1 MNFLLDLAIVTVSC
15 LALGLASKYLKQASI
30 PAYIIAGIILGKSG
44 LDLISSE
51 ASYEFISWL
60 GKIGV
65 ILLMFYI
72 GLEFNYKG
80 IKEPRRLFAGCTD
93 FAVNFSVGFLLGLVI
108 GLSLIEA
115 FILASA
121 VYISSSAIV
130 ISSLIE
136 NKRLIYPEAE
146 TVVWLMVFEDI
157 ILAILLVVL
166 TSVMAGSPA
175 MIPVSLAATL
185 LLIVF
190 LLALIRRLSNF
201 ISPLFERD
209 DEIPILLIFA
219 LIFGFSALAY
229 LLGISLQAL
238 GHLLSISLHCHISE
252 IIVAFFLGSALSG
265 VKSFKKL
272 IGATISFK
280 NLFLTIFFF
289 SFGMMFRFQ
298 FATLNSADFV
308 FALLALITLSILGKF
323 VGGAIIGKRLH
334 GSLETG
340 LRVGAYTTP
349 RGEFSVVLL
358 AVVIGMETGI
368 SELLLSLVV
377 AYVIIISIIGSSF
390 AKHGDMI
397 AKRMMVGFNK
407 LMKRNNNVN

>member
-15 LALGLASKYLKQASI
+15 LALGLASKYLRQASI

-108 GLSLIEA
+108 GLSLLEA

-190 LLALIRRLSNF
+190 ILALIRRLSNF
-201 ISPLFERD
+201 IAPLFERD

-229 LLGISLQAL
+229 LMGIL
-238 GHLLSISLHCHISE
+238 LHCHISE
-252 IIVAFFLGSALSG
+252 VIVAFFLGSALAG
-265 VKSFKKL
+265 VKSFRKL
-272 IGATISFK
+272 LGTIISFK

-289 SFGMMFRFQ
+289 SFGMMLQLQ
-298 FATLNSADFV
+298 FAGLNSADFV
-308 FALLALITLSILGKF
+308 LALLALIFLSIAGKF
-323 VGGAIIGKRLH
+323 ISGAIIGKRLH

-349 RGEFSVVLL
+349 RGEFSVVLIMI
-358 AVVIGMETGI
+358 VMEIGVLGLLPSI
-368 SELLLSLVV
+368 ELLLSLVV
-377 AYVIIISIIGSSF
+377 AYVIILSITGSFF
-390 AKHGDMI
+390 AKHGDKIGKAMI
-397 AKRMMVGFNK
+397 SVVNK
-407 LMKRNNNVN
+407 LMPHAHR

>member
-15 LALGLASKYLKQASI
+15 LALGLASKYLRQASI
-30 PAYIIAGIILGKSG
+30 PAYIIAGIILGRSG
-44 LDLISSE
+44 LDLISSD
-51 ASYEFISWL
+51 ASYDFISWL

-93 FAVNFSVGFLLGLVI
+93 FAVNFSVGFLLGIVI

-166 TSVMAGSPA
+166 TSVMVGSLA

-190 LLALIRRLSNF
+190 ILMLIRRLSNF
-201 ISPLFERD
+201 IAPLFERD

-229 LLGISLQAL
+229 LMGIL
-238 GHLLSISLHCHISE
+238 LHCHISE
-252 IIVAFFLGSALSG
+252 VIVAFFLGSALAG
-265 VKSFKKL
+265 VKSFRKL
-272 IGATISFK
+272 FGTIISFK

-289 SFGMMFRFQ
+289 SFGMMFQFQ
-298 FATLNSADFV
+298 FAALNSADFV
-308 FALLALITLSILGKF
+308 LALLALIILSIVGKF
-323 VGGAIIGKRLH
+323 ISGAIIGKRLH

-349 RGEFSVVLL
+349 RGEFSVVLIM
-358 AVVIGMETGI
+358 VVMEIGILELLPSI
-368 SELLLSLVV
+368 ELLLSLVV
-377 AYVIIISIIGSSF
+377 AYVIILSIMGSFF
-390 AKHGDMI
+390 AKQGDKI
-397 AKRMMVGFNK
+397 GKAMMSVVNK
-407 LMKRNNNVN
+407 LLPQAHR

>member
-1 MNFLLDLAIVTVSC
+1 MDFLSDLAIVMVSC

-51 ASYEFISWL
+51 ASYDFISWL

-72 GLEFNYKG
+72 GLEFNFKG
-80 IKEPRRLFAGCTD
+80 IRESGRLFAGCTD
-93 FAVNFSVGFLLGLVI
+93 FAVNFIIGFLLGLVI
-108 GLSLIEA
+108 GLSLVEA

-166 TSVMAGSPA
+166 TSIMSDSFA

-190 LLALIRRLSNF
+190 ILTLIRKLSNF

-209 DEIPILLIFA
+209 DEIPILLIFT
-219 LIFGFSALAY
+219 LLFGFSAIAY
-229 LLGISLQAL
+229 LL
-238 GHLLSISLHCHISE
+238 SILLHCHISE
-252 IIVAFFLGSALSG
+252 VIVAFFLGSALSG
-265 VKSFKKL
+265 VKSLKWL
-272 IGATISFK
+272 LGDTIAFK

-289 SFGMMFRFQ
+289 SFGMMFPFK
-298 FATLNSADFV
+298 FAGLPSIDFV
-308 FALLALITLSILGKF
+308 LALLALITLSIIGKF
-323 VGGAIIGKRLH
+323 ASGALIGKRLH

-349 RGEFSVVLL
+349 RGEFSIVLL
-358 AVVIGMETGI
+358 AVVIGMGMGI
-368 SELLLSLVV
+368 SELLFSLVV
-377 AYVIIISIIGSSF
+377 AYVIILSITGSSF
-390 AKHGDMI
+390 AKHGDI
-397 AKRMMVGFNK
+397 IGKLITGRFNK
-407 LMKRNNNVN
+407 LTM

>member
-1 MNFLLDLAIVTVSC
+1 MNFLLDLAIVMVSC

-51 ASYEFISWL
+51 ASYDFISWL

-80 IKEPRRLFAGCTD
+80 VKEPRRLFAGFTD

-108 GLSLIEA
+108 GLSLVEA

-166 TSVMAGSPA
+166 TSIMAGSFA

-190 LLALIRRLSNF
+190 ILALIRRLSNF
-201 ISPLFERD
+201 IAPLFERD

-229 LLGISLQAL
+229 LMGIL
-238 GHLLSISLHCHISE
+238 LHCHISE
-252 IIVAFFLGSALSG
+252 VIVAFFLGSALSG
-265 VKSFKKL
+265 VKSLKWL
-272 IGATISFK
+272 LGDTIAFK

-289 SFGMMFRFQ
+289 SFGMMFPFK
-298 FATLNSADFV
+298 FAGLPSIDFV
-308 FALLALITLSILGKF
+308 LALLALITLSIVGKF
-323 VGGAIIGKRLH
+323 VSGALIGKRQH

-349 RGEFSVVLL
+349 RGEFSVVLIM
-358 AVVIGMETGI
+358 VIMEIGI
-368 SELLLSLVV
+368 PELLPSIELLFSLVV
-377 AYVIIISIIGSSF
+377 AYVIILSILGSFF
-390 AKHGDMI
+390 AKHGDKI
-397 AKRMMVGFNK
+397 GKAMMSVVNK
-407 LMKRNNNVN
+407 LMPQAHR

>member
-1 MNFLLDLAIVTVSC
+1 MVDLAIVTVSC
-15 LALGLASKYLKQASI
+15 LALGLASKYLRQASI

-44 LDLISSE
+44 FDLISS
-51 ASYEFISWL
+51 YEFVEWL

-72 GLEFNYKG
+72 GHEFNFKG
-80 IKEPRRLFAGCTD
+80 IKEPGRVFAGCTD
-93 FAVNFSVGFLLGLVI
+93 FFVNFIAGFSLGILI
-108 GLSLIEA
+108 GLSMLEA

-166 TSVMAGSPA
+166 TSTMAGSLA

-190 LLALIRRLSNF
+190 ILALVRRLSNF

-219 LIFGFSALAY
+219 LIAY
-229 LLGISLQAL
+229 LGFLM
-238 GHLLSISLHCHISE
+238 LLR
-252 IIVAFFLGSALSG
+252 AP
-265 VKSFKKL
+265 
-272 IGATISFK
+272 
-280 NLFLTIFFF
+280 N
-289 SFGMMFRFQ
+289 
-298 FATLNSADFV
+298 TL
-308 FALLALITLSILGKF
+308 
-323 VGGAIIGKRLH
+323 R
-334 GSLETG
+334 
-340 LRVGAYTTP
+340 
-349 RGEFSVVLL
+349 
-358 AVVIGMETGI
+358 
-368 SELLLSLVV
+368 
-377 AYVIIISIIGSSF
+377 
-390 AKHGDMI
+390 
-397 AKRMMVGFNK
+397 
-407 LMKRNNNVN
+407 

>member
-15 LALGLASKYLKQASI
+15 LALGLASKYLRQASI

-44 LDLISSE
+44 LDLISSD

-108 GLSLIEA
+108 GLSLVEA

-166 TSVMAGSPA
+166 TSVMVGSLA
-175 MIPVSLAATL
+175 MIPVSLVATL

-190 LLALIRRLSNF
+190 ILALIRRLSNF
-201 ISPLFERD
+201 IAPLFERD

-219 LIFGFSALAY
+219 LIFGFSAVAY
-229 LLGISLQAL
+229 LMGIL
-238 GHLLSISLHCHISE
+238 LHCHISE
-252 IIVAFFLGSALSG
+252 VIVAFFLGSALSG
-265 VKSFKKL
+265 VKSFRKL
-272 IGATISFK
+272 FGTIISFK

-289 SFGMMFRFQ
+289 SFGMMFQLQ
-298 FATLNSADFV
+298 FATLNSADFII
-308 FALLALITLSILGKF
+308 ALLALIILSILGKF
-323 VGGAIIGKRLH
+323 VSGAIIGKRLH

-349 RGEFSVVLL
+349 RGEFSVVLIMI
-358 AVVIGMETGI
+358 VMEIGVLELLPSI
-368 SELLLSLVV
+368 ELLLSLVV
-377 AYVIIISIIGSSF
+377 AYVIILSITGSFF
-390 AKHGDMI
+390 AKHGDKI
-397 AKRMMVGFNK
+397 GKAMMSVVNK
-407 LMKRNNNVN
+407 LMPQAHR

>member
-1 MNFLLDLAIVTVSC
+1 MNFLLDLAIVMVSC
-15 LALGLASKYLKQASI
+15 LALGLASKYLRQASI
-30 PAYIIAGIILGKSG
+30 PAYIIAGIILGRSG
-44 LDLISSE
+44 LNLISSD
-51 ASYEFISWL
+51 ASYDFISWL

-93 FAVNFSVGFLLGLVI
+93 FAVNFSVGFLLGIVI

-166 TSVMAGSPA
+166 TSVMVGSLA

-190 LLALIRRLSNF
+190 ILALIRRLSNF
-201 ISPLFERD
+201 IAPLFERD

-229 LLGISLQAL
+229 LMGIL
-238 GHLLSISLHCHISE
+238 LHCHISE
-252 IIVAFFLGSALSG
+252 VIVAFFLGSALAG
-265 VKSFKKL
+265 VKSFRKL
-272 IGATISFK
+272 FGTIISFK

-289 SFGMMFRFQ
+289 SFGMMFQFQ
-298 FATLNSADFV
+298 VAALNSADFV
-308 FALLALITLSILGKF
+308 LALLALIFLSIVGKF
-323 VGGAIIGKRLH
+323 ISGAIIGKRLH

-349 RGEFSVVLL
+349 RGEFSVVLIM
-358 AVVIGMETGI
+358 VVMEIGILELLPSI
-368 SELLLSLVV
+368 ELLLSLVV
-377 AYVIIISIIGSSF
+377 AYVIILSIMGSFF
-390 AKHGDMI
+390 AKQGDKI
-397 AKRMMVGFNK
+397 GKAMMSVVNK
-407 LMKRNNNVN
+407 LLPQAHR

>member
-15 LALGLASKYLKQASI
+15 LALGLTSKYLKQASI
-30 PAYIIAGIILGKSG
+30 PAYIIAGLLLGKSG
-44 LDLISSE
+44 LDLISSD
-51 ASYEFISWL
+51 ASYDFISWL

-190 LLALIRRLSNF
+190 ILALIRRLSNF
-201 ISPLFERD
+201 IAPLFERD

-229 LLGISLQAL
+229 LMGIL
-238 GHLLSISLHCHISE
+238 LHCHISE
-252 IIVAFFLGSALSG
+252 VIVAFFLGSALSG
-265 VKSFKKL
+265 VKSFRKL
-272 IGATISFK
+272 FGTIISFK

-289 SFGMMFRFQ
+289 SFGMMFQFQ
-298 FATLNSADFV
+298 FAALNSADFV
-308 FALLALITLSILGKF
+308 LALLALIFLSIVGKF
-323 VGGAIIGKRLH
+323 VSGAIIGKRLH

-349 RGEFSVVLL
+349 RGEFSVVLIM
-358 AVVIGMETGI
+358 VVMEIGILELLPSI
-368 SELLLSLVV
+368 ELLLSLVV
-377 AYVIIISIIGSSF
+377 AYVIILSIVGSFF
-390 AKHGDMI
+390 AKHGDKIGKAMI
-397 AKRMMVGFNK
+397 SLVNK
-407 LMKRNNNVN
+407 VIPQAHR

>member
-1 MNFLLDLAIVTVSC
+1 MNFILDLAIVTVSC
-15 LALGLASKYLKQASI
+15 LALGLASKYLRQASI
-30 PAYIIAGIILGKSG
+30 PAYIIAGILLGKSG
-44 LDLISSE
+44 FDLISSD

-93 FAVNFSVGFLLGLVI
+93 FAVNFSVGFLLGIVI

-115 FILASA
+115 IILASV

-166 TSVMAGSPA
+166 TSVMADRLA

-190 LLALIRRLSNF
+190 ILALIRRLSDF
-201 ISPLFERD
+201 IAPLFERD

-229 LLGISLQAL
+229 LMGVL
-238 GHLLSISLHCHISE
+238 LHCHISE
-252 IIVAFFLGSALSG
+252 VIVAFFLGSALAG
-265 VKSFKKL
+265 VKSFRKL
-272 IGATISFK
+272 FGTIISFK
-280 NLFLTIFFF
+280 NLFLTFFFF
-289 SFGMMFRFQ
+289 SFGMMFQLQ

-308 FALLALITLSILGKF
+308 LALLALIFLSIVGKF
-323 VGGAIIGKRLH
+323 ISGAIIGKRLH

-349 RGEFSVVLL
+349 RGEFSVVLIMI
-358 AVVIGMETGI
+358 VMEIGVLELLPSI
-368 SELLLSLVV
+368 ELLLPLVV
-377 AYVIIISIIGSSF
+377 AYVIILSITGSFF
-390 AKHGDMI
+390 AKHGDKI
-397 AKRMMVGFNK
+397 GKAMMKVVNK
-407 LMKRNNNVN
+407 VMPQAHR

>member
-15 LALGLASKYLKQASI
+15 LALGLASKYLRQASI

-44 LDLISSE
+44 FDLISSD

-166 TSVMAGSPA
+166 TSVIVGSPA

-190 LLALIRRLSNF
+190 ILALIRRLSNF

-229 LLGISLQAL
+229 LMGIL
-238 GHLLSISLHCHISE
+238 LHCHISE
-252 IIVAFFLGSALSG
+252 VIVAFFLGSALAG
-265 VKSFKKL
+265 VKSFRKL
-272 IGATISFK
+272 LGTIISFK

-289 SFGMMFRFQ
+289 SFGMMFQLQ
-298 FATLNSADFV
+298 FATLNSADFII
-308 FALLALITLSILGKF
+308 ALLALIFLSIVGKF
-323 VGGAIIGKRLH
+323 VSGAIIGKRLH

-349 RGEFSVVLL
+349 RGEFSVVLIM
-358 AVVIGMETGI
+358 VVMEIGILELLPSI
-368 SELLLSLVV
+368 ELLLSLVV
-377 AYVIIISIIGSSF
+377 AYVIILSIMGSFF
-390 AKHGDMI
+390 AKHGDKI
-397 AKRMMVGFNK
+397 GKAMMSVVNK
-407 LMKRNNNVN
+407 LMPQAHR

>member
-1 MNFLLDLAIVTVSC
+1 MNFLLDLAIVMVSC

-30 PAYIIAGIILGKSG
+30 PAYIIAGLLLGKSG
-44 LDLISSE
+44 FDLISSE
-51 ASYEFISWL
+51 ASYDFISWL

-80 IKEPRRLFAGCTD
+80 IKEPRRLFAGFTD
-93 FAVNFSVGFLLGLVI
+93 FVVNFSAGFLLGHVI
-108 GLSLIEA
+108 GLNLLEA

-157 ILAILLVVL
+157 ILAILLVLL
-166 TSVMAGSPA
+166 TSIMAGSFA
-175 MIPVSLAATL
+175 MIPVSLVATL

-190 LLALIRRLSNF
+190 ILAFIRRLSNF
-201 ISPLFERD
+201 IAPLFERD
-209 DEIPILLIFA
+209 DEIPVLLIFA

-229 LLGISLQAL
+229 LMGIL
-238 GHLLSISLHCHISE
+238 LHCHISE
-252 IIVAFFLGSALSG
+252 VIVAFFLGSALAG
-265 VKSFKKL
+265 VKSFRKL
-272 IGATISFK
+272 FGTIISFK

-289 SFGMMFRFQ
+289 SFGMMFKFQ
-298 FATLNSADFV
+298 LAALNSADFV
-308 FALLALITLSILGKF
+308 FALLALIFLSILGKF
-323 VGGAIIGKRLH
+323 VSGVIIGKRLH
-334 GSLETG
+334 GSCETG

-349 RGEFSVVLL
+349 RGEFSVVVIMVVMEIGVLELL
-358 AVVIGMETGI
+358 PSI
-368 SELLLSLVV
+368 ELLLSLVV
-377 AYVIIISIIGSSF
+377 TYVLILSIVGSFF
-390 AKHGDMI
+390 AKHGNRI
-397 AKRMMVGFNK
+397 SKRVFMSFNK
-407 LMKRNNNVN
+407 LMPRAHR

>member
-1 MNFLLDLAIVTVSC
+1 MNFILDLAIITVSC
-15 LALGLASKYLKQASI
+15 LALGLASKYLRQAAI

-44 LDLISSE
+44 FDLISS
-51 ASYEFISWL
+51 YEFVEWL

-72 GLEFNYKG
+72 GHEFNFKG
-80 IKEPRRLFAGCTD
+80 IKEPGRFFAGYTD
-93 FAVNFSVGFLLGLVI
+93 FFVNFIAGFLLGLLI
-108 GLSLIEA
+108 GLSMLEA

-166 TSVMAGSPA
+166 TSIMAGSLA
-175 MIPVSLAATL
+175 MIPVCLAATL

-190 LLALIRRLSNF
+190 ILALIRRLSSF

-219 LIFGFSALAY
+219 LIFGFSSLAY

-238 GHLLSISLHCHISE
+238 GHLLGISLQCHISE
-252 IIVAFFLGSALSG
+252 VIVAFFLGSALSG
-265 VKSFKKL
+265 VKSFRKL
-272 IGATISFK
+272 FGATISFK

-289 SFGMMFRFQ
+289 SFGMMFQFQ
-298 FATLNSADFV
+298 FATLSSADFV
-308 FALLALITLSILGKF
+308 LALLALITLSILGKF
-323 VGGAIIGKRLH
+323 ASGALIGKRLYD
-334 GSLETG
+334 SLETG
-340 LRVGAYTTP
+340 LRIGAYTTP
-349 RGEFSVVLL
+349 RGEFSIVLL
-358 AVVIGMETGI
+358 AVALGMGTGV
-368 SELLLSLVV
+368 SELLVSLVV
-377 AYVIIISIIGSSF
+377 AYVIILSVIGSFF
-390 AKHGDMI
+390 ARHGDRI
-397 AKRMMVGFNK
+397 SKAMVGSIKHF
-407 LMKRNNNVN
+407 MCVFS

>member
-1 MNFLLDLAIVTVSC
+1 MDFLLDLAIVMVSC
-15 LALGLASKYLKQASI
+15 LALGLASKYLRQASI
-30 PAYIIAGIILGKSG
+30 PAYIIAGILLGKSG
-44 LDLISSE
+44 LDLISSD

-93 FAVNFSVGFLLGLVI
+93 FAVNFSVGLLLGLVI
-108 GLSLIEA
+108 GLSLLEA

-166 TSVMAGSPA
+166 TSVMAGSLA
-175 MIPVSLAATL
+175 MIPVSLVATL

-190 LLALIRRLSNF
+190 ILALIRRLSNF

-229 LLGISLQAL
+229 LMGIL
-238 GHLLSISLHCHISE
+238 LHCHISE
-252 IIVAFFLGSALSG
+252 VIVAFFLGSALSG
-265 VKSFKKL
+265 VKSFRKL
-272 IGATISFK
+272 FGTIISFK

-289 SFGMMFRFQ
+289 SFGMMFQLQ
-298 FATLNSADFV
+298 FATLNSVDFV
-308 FALLALITLSILGKF
+308 LALLALIFLSIVGKF
-323 VGGAIIGKRLH
+323 ISGAIIGKRLH

-349 RGEFSVVLL
+349 RGEFSVVLIMI
-358 AVVIGMETGI
+358 VMEIGVLELLPSI
-368 SELLLSLVV
+368 ELLLSLVV
-377 AYVIIISIIGSSF
+377 AYVIILSITGSFF
-390 AKHGDMI
+390 AKHGDKI
-397 AKRMMVGFNK
+397 GKAMMNVVNK
-407 LMKRNNNVN
+407 LMPQAHR

>member
-1 MNFLLDLAIVTVSC
+1 MNFLLDLAIVLVSC

-44 LDLISSE
+44 FDLISSD

-166 TSVMAGSPA
+166 TSVIVGSPA

-190 LLALIRRLSNF
+190 ILALIRRLSNF
-201 ISPLFERD
+201 IAPLFERD

-229 LLGISLQAL
+229 LMGIL
-238 GHLLSISLHCHISE
+238 LHCHISE
-252 IIVAFFLGSALSG
+252 VIVAFFLGSALAG
-265 VKSFKKL
+265 VKSFRKL
-272 IGATISFK
+272 LGTIISFK

-289 SFGMMFRFQ
+289 SFGMMFQLQ
-298 FATLNSADFV
+298 FATLNSADFII
-308 FALLALITLSILGKF
+308 ALLALIFLSIVGKF
-323 VGGAIIGKRLH
+323 VSGAIIGKRLH

-349 RGEFSVVLL
+349 RGEFSVVLIM
-358 AVVIGMETGI
+358 VVMEIGILELLPSI
-368 SELLLSLVV
+368 ELLLSLVV
-377 AYVIIISIIGSSF
+377 AYVIILSIMGSFF
-390 AKHGDMI
+390 AKHGDKI
-397 AKRMMVGFNK
+397 GKAMMSVVNK
-407 LMKRNNNVN
+407 LMPQAHR

>member
-1 MNFLLDLAIVTVSC
+1 MNFLSDLAIVMVSC
-15 LALGLASKYLKQASI
+15 LALGLASNYLRQASI

-44 LDLISSE
+44 FDFI
-51 ASYEFISWL
+51 ASYDFIQWL

-72 GLEFNYKG
+72 GLEFNFKG
-80 IKEPRRLFAGCTD
+80 IKEPGRLFAGCTD
-93 FAVNFSVGFLLGLVI
+93 FAVNFTAGFLLGLVI
-108 GLSLIEA
+108 GLSLVEA

-157 ILAILLVVL
+157 ILAILLVTL
-166 TSVMAGSPA
+166 TALMAGSLA

-190 LLALIRRLSNF
+190 ILALIRRLSTF

-209 DEIPILLIFA
+209 DEIPLLLIFA
-219 LIFGFSALAY
+219 LLFGFSALAH
-229 LLGISLQAL
+229 LMGIL
-238 GHLLSISLHCHISE
+238 LHCHISE
-252 IIVAFFLGSALSG
+252 VIVAFFLGSALSG
-265 VKSFKKL
+265 VKSFRKL
-272 IGATISFK
+272 FGTIISFK

-298 FATLNSADFV
+298 VTAWNSADFV
-308 FALLALITLSILGKF
+308 LALIALIVLSIAGKF
-323 VGGAIIGKRLH
+323 VGGAIIGERLH

-349 RGEFSVVLL
+349 RGEFSVVLIM
-358 AVVIGMETGI
+358 VVMEIGIELLPS

-377 AYVIIISIIGSSF
+377 AYVIILSIMGSFF
-390 AKHGDMI
+390 AKHGDRIGRVITGRINKVMML
-397 AKRMMVGFNK
+397 KRS
-407 LMKRNNNVN
+407 

>member
-15 LALGLASKYLKQASI
+15 LALGLASKYLRQASI

-108 GLSLIEA
+108 GLSLLEA

-166 TSVMAGSPA
+166 TSVMAGSLA

-190 LLALIRRLSNF
+190 ILALIRRLSNF
-201 ISPLFERD
+201 IAPLFERD

-229 LLGISLQAL
+229 LMGIL
-238 GHLLSISLHCHISE
+238 LHCHISE
-252 IIVAFFLGSALSG
+252 VIVAFFLGSALAG
-265 VKSFKKL
+265 VKSFRKL
-272 IGATISFK
+272 LGTIISFK

-289 SFGMMFRFQ
+289 SFGMMFELQ

-308 FALLALITLSILGKF
+308 LALLALIFLSIAGKF
-323 VGGAIIGKRLH
+323 ISGAIIGKRLH

-349 RGEFSVVLL
+349 RGEFSVVLIMI
-358 AVVIGMETGI
+358 VMEIGVLGLLPSI
-368 SELLLSLVV
+368 ELLLSLVV
-377 AYVIIISIIGSSF
+377 AYVIILSITGSFF
-390 AKHGDMI
+390 AKHGDKIGKAMI
-397 AKRMMVGFNK
+397 SVVNK
-407 LMKRNNNVN
+407 LMPHAHR

>member
-1 MNFLLDLAIVTVSC
+1 MDFLLVLGIVTVSC
-15 LALGLASKYLKQASI
+15 LALGLISKYLRQASI
-30 PAYIIAGIILGKSG
+30 PAYIIAGILFRYSSERLEFG
-44 LDLISSE
+44 LISSYDF
-51 ASYEFISWL
+51 AQVVQGL
-60 GKIGV
+60 GKIGI

-72 GLEFNYKG
+72 GHEFNFRG
-80 IKEPRRLFAGCTD
+80 IKEPGRFFAGCTD
-93 FAVNFSVGFLLGLVI
+93 FGVNFIAGFSLGLLI
-108 GLSLIEA
+108 GLSLLEA

-166 TSVMAGSPA
+166 TSITSDSLAMI
-175 MIPVSLAATL
+175 MIPVSLAKTL

-190 LLALIRRLSNF
+190 ILVLIRGLSNF

-219 LIFGFSALAY
+219 LIFGFSALA
-229 LLGISLQAL
+229 
-238 GHLLSISLHCHISE
+238 HLLTVSE
-252 IIVAFFLGSALSG
+252 VIVAFFLGSALSG
-265 VKSFKKL
+265 VKPFKKL
-272 IGATISFK
+272 LGDTISFK

-289 SFGMMFRFQ
+289 SFGMMFSFE
-298 FATLNSADFV
+298 FAGLPLTEFV
-308 FALLALITLSILGKF
+308 LALLALITLSILGKF
-323 VGGAIIGKRLH
+323 VSGALIGKKQH

-358 AVVIGMETGI
+358 AVVLGMEMGI
-368 SELLLSLVV
+368 SELLFSLVV
-377 AYVIIISIIGSSF
+377 AYVIFLSLIGSF
-390 AKHGDMI
+390 IAKHGDRIGKAMT
-397 AKRMMVGFNK
+397 VGINK
-407 LMKRNNNVN
+407 LMTLKR

>member
-1 MNFLLDLAIVTVSC
+1 MTFLVDLAIVTVSC
-15 LALGLASKYLKQASI
+15 LALGLASKYLRQTAI

-44 LDLISSE
+44 FDLISSE
-51 ASYEFISWL
+51 ASYDFIQWL
-60 GKIGV
+60 GRVGV

-72 GLEFNYKG
+72 GYEFNFKG
-80 IKEPRRLFAGCTD
+80 IKEPGRLFAGCTD
-93 FAVNFSVGFLLGLVI
+93 FGVNFIAGFALGLLI
-108 GLSLIEA
+108 GMSLIET

-121 VYISSSAIV
+121 VYISSSAIT

-166 TSVMAGSPA
+166 TSIMSGSLA
-175 MIPVSLAATL
+175 LIPVCLATTL

-190 LLALIRRLSNF
+190 TFTLIKRLSNF

-219 LIFGFSALAY
+219 LIFGFSAIAY
-229 LLGISLQAL
+229 LLSI
-238 GHLLSISLHCHISE
+238 LLPCHISE
-252 IIVAFFLGSALSG
+252 VIIAFFLGSALSG
-265 VKSFKKL
+265 VKSSRKL
-272 IGATISFK
+272 FEATISFK

-289 SFGMMFRFQ
+289 SFGMMFQFQ
-298 FATLNSADFV
+298 FATLFSAYFILV
-308 FALLALITLSILGKF
+308 LFALITLSVSGKF
-323 VGGAIIGKRLH
+323 ISGALIGKRLH

-349 RGEFSVVLL
+349 RGEFSIVLL
-358 AVVIGMETGI
+358 AVVIGTRTGNY
-368 SELLLSLVV
+368 ELLVSLVV
-377 AYVIIISIIGSSF
+377 AYVIILSIVGSGF
-390 AKHGDMI
+390 AKHGDRI
-397 AKRMMVGFNK
+397 GKGIYK
-407 LMKRNNNVN
+407 LIRLP

>member
-1 MNFLLDLAIVTVSC
+1 MNFLLDLAIVMVSC
-15 LALGLASKYLKQASI
+15 LALGLASKYLRQASI
-30 PAYIIAGIILGKSG
+30 PAYIIAGIILGRSG
-44 LDLISSE
+44 LDLISSD
-51 ASYEFISWL
+51 ASYDFISWL

-166 TSVMAGSPA
+166 TSVMVGSLA

-190 LLALIRRLSNF
+190 ILALIRRLSNF
-201 ISPLFERD
+201 IAPLFERD

-229 LLGISLQAL
+229 LMGIL
-238 GHLLSISLHCHISE
+238 LHCHISE
-252 IIVAFFLGSALSG
+252 VIVAFFLGSALAG
-265 VKSFKKL
+265 VKSFRKL
-272 IGATISFK
+272 FGTIISFK

-289 SFGMMFRFQ
+289 SFGMMFQFQ
-298 FATLNSADFV
+298 FAALNSADFV
-308 FALLALITLSILGKF
+308 LALLALIFLSIVGKF
-323 VGGAIIGKRLH
+323 VSGAIIGKRLH

-349 RGEFSVVLL
+349 RGEFSVVLIM
-358 AVVIGMETGI
+358 VVMEIGILELLPSI
-368 SELLLSLVV
+368 ELLLSLVV
-377 AYVIIISIIGSSF
+377 AYVIILSIMGSFF
-390 AKHGDMI
+390 AKHGDKI
-397 AKRMMVGFNK
+397 GKAMMSVVNK
-407 LMKRNNNVN
+407 LLPQAHR

>member
-1 MNFLLDLAIVTVSC
+1 MNFLLDLAIVLVSC

-44 LDLISSE
+44 FDLISSD

-166 TSVMAGSPA
+166 TSVMVGSPA

-190 LLALIRRLSNF
+190 ILALIRRLSNF
-201 ISPLFERD
+201 IAPLFERD

-229 LLGISLQAL
+229 LMGIL
-238 GHLLSISLHCHISE
+238 LHCHISE
-252 IIVAFFLGSALSG
+252 VIVAFFLGSALAG
-265 VKSFKKL
+265 VKSFRKL
-272 IGATISFK
+272 FGTIISFK

-289 SFGMMFRFQ
+289 SFGMMFQLQ
-298 FATLNSADFV
+298 FATLNSADFII
-308 FALLALITLSILGKF
+308 ALLALIFLSIVGKF
-323 VGGAIIGKRLH
+323 VSGAIIGKRLH

-349 RGEFSVVLL
+349 RGEFSVVLIM
-358 AVVIGMETGI
+358 VVMEIGILELLPSI
-368 SELLLSLVV
+368 ELLLSLVV
-377 AYVIIISIIGSSF
+377 AYVIILSIMGSFF
-390 AKHGDMI
+390 AKHGDKI
-397 AKRMMVGFNK
+397 GKAMMRVVNK
-407 LMKRNNNVN
+407 LMPQAHR

>member
-1 MNFLLDLAIVTVSC
+1 MTFLVDLAIVTVSC
-15 LALGLASKYLKQASI
+15 LALGLVSKYLRQAAI

-44 LDLISSE
+44 FNLIT
-51 ASYEFISWL
+51 SYDFVEWL

-72 GLEFNYKG
+72 GYEFNFKG
-80 IKEPRRLFAGCTD
+80 VREPGRLFAGCTD
-93 FAVNFSVGFLLGLVI
+93 FGVNFIAGFSLGLVI
-108 GLSLIEA
+108 GLSLLEA

-121 VYISSSAIV
+121 VYISSSAIA

-166 TSVMAGSPA
+166 TSIMSGSLA
-175 MIPVSLAATL
+175 MIPVCLAVTL

-190 LLALIRRLSNF
+190 ILVLIRRLSNF

-219 LIFGFSALAY
+219 LIFGFSAIAY
-229 LLGISLQAL
+229 LLPA
-238 GHLLSISLHCHISE
+238 LLSALAHPLGISLHCHISE
-252 IIVAFFLGSALSG
+252 VIVAFFLGSALSG
-265 VKSFKKL
+265 VKSFRKL
-272 IGATISFK
+272 FGSTISFK

-289 SFGMMFRFQ
+289 SFGMMFQFQ
-298 FATLNSADFV
+298 FATLSSTYFV
-308 FALLALITLSILGKF
+308 LALTALITISILGKF
-323 VGGAIIGKRLH
+323 ASGALIGKRLH

-349 RGEFSVVLL
+349 RGEFSIVLL

-368 SELLLSLVV
+368 SELLISLVV
-377 AYVIIISIIGSSF
+377 AYVIILSIMGSGF
-390 AKHGDMI
+390 AKHGDRIGKAIMAGI
-397 AKRMMVGFNK
+397 NK
-407 LMKRNNNVN
+407 LMPQAR

>member
-1 MNFLLDLAIVTVSC
+1 MTFLVDLGIITLSC
-15 LALGLASKYLKQASI
+15 LALGLASKYLRQASI

-44 LDLISSE
+44 FDLISS
-51 ASYEFISWL
+51 YEFVQWL
-60 GKIGV
+60 GKIGI

-72 GLEFNYKG
+72 GHEFNFKG
-80 IKEPRRLFAGCTD
+80 IREPGRFFAGCTD
-93 FAVNFSVGFLLGLVI
+93 LFVNFIAGFSLGLLLGL
-108 GLSLIEA
+108 SLLEA

-166 TSVMAGSPA
+166 TSIMAGSLA
-175 MIPVSLAATL
+175 MIPVSLAKTL
-185 LLIVF
+185 VLIVF
-190 LLALIRRLSNF
+190 ILALIRRLSNI

-219 LIFGFSALAY
+219 LIFGFSAIA
-229 LLGISLQAL
+229 
-238 GHLLSISLHCHISE
+238 HLLSVSE
-252 IIVAFFLGSALSG
+252 VIVAFFLGSALSG
-265 VKSFKKL
+265 VKSFRKL
-272 IGATISFK
+272 FGATVSFK

-289 SFGMMFRFQ
+289 SFGMMFPFK
-298 FATLNSADFV
+298 FAFPSADFV
-308 FALLALITLSILGKF
+308 LAILALVILSILGKF
-323 VGGAIIGKRLH
+323 VSGALIGKRLH
-334 GSLETG
+334 NSLEAG

-358 AVVIGMETGI
+358 AVVIGTGTGI
-368 SELLLSLVV
+368 SELLFSLVIT
-377 AYVIIISIIGSSF
+377 YVIILSIVGSFFARHGNRISRAIVSLRSSSF
-390 AKHGDMI
+390 KG
-397 AKRMMVGFNK
+397 
-407 LMKRNNNVN
+407 

>member
-1 MNFLLDLAIVTVSC
+1 MIFLVDLAVVTVSC
-15 LALGLASKYLKQASI
+15 LVLGLASKYLRQAAI

-44 LDLISSE
+44 FDLISSE
-51 ASYEFISWL
+51 ASYDFIQWL
-60 GKIGV
+60 GKVGV

-72 GLEFNYKG
+72 GYEFSFKG
-80 IKEPRRLFAGCTD
+80 IKEPGRLFAGCTD
-93 FAVNFSVGFLLGLVI
+93 FGVNFIAGFALGLLI
-108 GLSLIEA
+108 GLSLLEA

-166 TSVMAGSPA
+166 TSVMSGSLTL
-175 MIPVSLAATL
+175 IPVCLATTL
-185 LLIVF
+185 LLIIF
-190 LLALIRRLSNF
+190 ILTLIRRLSNY

-229 LLGISLQAL
+229 LLGV
-238 GHLLSISLHCHISE
+238 SLHCHISE
-252 IIVAFFLGSALSG
+252 VIVAFFLGSALSG
-265 VKSFKKL
+265 VKTSKKL
-272 IGATISFK
+272 FETTISFK
-280 NLFLTIFFF
+280 HLFLTIFFF
-289 SFGMMFRFQ
+289 SFGMLFQFQ
-298 FATLNSADFV
+298 FATLSSVYFIL
-308 FALLALITLSILGKF
+308 ALLALITISILGKF
-323 VGGAIIGKRLH
+323 ASGALIGKRLH

-349 RGEFSVVLL
+349 RGEFSIVLL
-358 AVVIGMETGI
+358 AVVIGPGTGNY
-368 SELLLSLVV
+368 ELLVSLVV
-377 AYVIIISIIGSSF
+377 AYVIILSIMGSGF
-390 AKHGDMI
+390 ARHGDKIGRAI
-397 AKRMMVGFNK
+397 AGSIKK
-407 LMKRNNNVN
+407 LI

>member
-30 PAYIIAGIILGKSG
+30 PAYIIAGLLLGKSG

-51 ASYEFISWL
+51 ASYDFISWL

-108 GLSLIEA
+108 GLSLVEA

-166 TSVMAGSPA
+166 TSVMAGSLA

-190 LLALIRRLSNF
+190 ILALIRRLSNF
-201 ISPLFERD
+201 IAPLFERD

-229 LLGISLQAL
+229 LMGIL
-238 GHLLSISLHCHISE
+238 LHCQISE
-252 IIVAFFLGSALSG
+252 VIVAFFLGSALAG
-265 VKSFKKL
+265 VKSFRKL
-272 IGATISFK
+272 FGTIISFK

-289 SFGMMFRFQ
+289 SFGMMFQLQ

-308 FALLALITLSILGKF
+308 LALIALIFLSIVGKF
-323 VGGAIIGKRLH
+323 VSGAIIGKRLH

-349 RGEFSVVLL
+349 RGEFSVVLIM
-358 AVVIGMETGI
+358 VVMEIGILELLPSI
-368 SELLLSLVV
+368 ELLLSLVV
-377 AYVIIISIIGSSF
+377 AYVIILSIMGSFF
-390 AKHGDMI
+390 AKHGDKI
-397 AKRMMVGFNK
+397 GKAMMSVVNK
-407 LMKRNNNVN
+407 LIPQAHM

>member
-1 MNFLLDLAIVTVSC
+1 MDFLSDLAIVMVSC

-51 ASYEFISWL
+51 ASYDFISWL

-72 GLEFNYKG
+72 GLEFNFKG
-80 IKEPRRLFAGCTD
+80 IKEPGRLFAGCTD
-93 FAVNFSVGFLLGLVI
+93 FVVNFIIGFLLGLVI
-108 GLSLIEA
+108 GLSLVEA

-146 TVVWLMVFEDI
+146 TVVWMMVFEDI

-166 TSVMAGSPA
+166 TSIISDSLA

-185 LLIVF
+185 LLIVSI
-190 LLALIRRLSNF
+190 LALIGRLSNF
-201 ISPLFERD
+201 ISPLFGRD
-209 DEIPILLIFA
+209 DEIPILLIFT
-219 LIFGFSALAY
+219 LLFGFSAIAY
-229 LLGISLQAL
+229 LLNIL
-238 GHLLSISLHCHISE
+238 LHCHISE
-252 IIVAFFLGSALSG
+252 VILAFFLGSALSG
-265 VKSFKKL
+265 VKSLKWL
-272 IGATISFK
+272 LGDTIAFK

-289 SFGMMFRFQ
+289 SFGMLFPFK
-298 FATLNSADFV
+298 FAGLPSIDFV
-308 FALLALITLSILGKF
+308 LALLALITLSIIGKF
-323 VGGAIIGKRLH
+323 ASGALIGKRLH

-349 RGEFSVVLL
+349 RAEFSIVLL
-358 AVVIGMETGI
+358 AVVIGIGMGI
-368 SELLLSLVV
+368 SELLFSLVV
-377 AYVIIISIIGSSF
+377 AYVIILSILGSFF
-390 AKHGDMI
+390 AKHGDI
-397 AKRMMVGFNK
+397 IGKVVTGRFDK
-407 LMKRNNNVN
+407 LMIFI

>member
-1 MNFLLDLAIVTVSC
+1 MTFLVDLASVTVSC
-15 LALGLASKYLKQASI
+15 LVLGLASKYLRQTAI

-44 LDLISSE
+44 FDLISSE
-51 ASYEFISWL
+51 ASYEFIQWL
-60 GKIGV
+60 GRVGV

-72 GLEFNYKG
+72 GYEFNFKG
-80 IKEPRRLFAGCTD
+80 IKEPGRLFAGCTD
-93 FAVNFSVGFLLGLVI
+93 FGVNFIAGFALGLLI
-108 GLSLIEA
+108 GMSLIET

-166 TSVMAGSPA
+166 TSIMAGSLA
-175 MIPVSLAATL
+175 MIPVCLATTL

-190 LLALIRRLSNF
+190 TFILIKRLSNF

-219 LIFGFSALAY
+219 LIFGFSAIAY
-229 LLGISLQAL
+229 LLSI
-238 GHLLSISLHCHISE
+238 LLPCHISE
-252 IIVAFFLGSALSG
+252 VIIAFFLGSALSG
-265 VKSFKKL
+265 VKSSRKL
-272 IGATISFK
+272 FEATISFK

-289 SFGMMFRFQ
+289 SFGMMFQFQ
-298 FATLNSADFV
+298 FATLFSAYFILV
-308 FALLALITLSILGKF
+308 LFALITLSVSGKF
-323 VGGAIIGKRLH
+323 ISGALIGKRLH

-349 RGEFSVVLL
+349 RGEFSIVLL
-358 AVVIGMETGI
+358 AVVIGTRTGNY
-368 SELLLSLVV
+368 ELLVSLIV
-377 AYVIIISIIGSSF
+377 AYVIILSIVGSGF
-390 AKHGDMI
+390 AKHGDRI
-397 AKRMMVGFNK
+397 GKAITGSINK
-407 LMKRNNNVN
+407 LMKSER

>member
-15 LALGLASKYLKQASI
+15 LALGLVSKYLRQAAI

-44 LDLISSE
+44 FNLISSD
-51 ASYEFISWL
+51 ASYDFIQWL

-72 GLEFNYKG
+72 GLEFNFKG
-80 IKEPRRLFAGCTD
+80 IREPGRLFAGCTD
-93 FAVNFSVGFLLGLVI
+93 FAVNFIAGFSLGLII
-108 GLSLIEA
+108 GLTLVEA

-121 VYISSSAIV
+121 VYISSSAIA

-157 ILAILLVVL
+157 VLAILLVVL
-166 TSVMAGSPA
+166 TSIMAGSLT
-175 MIPVSLAATL
+175 MIPVSLATTL

-190 LLALIRRLSNF
+190 ILVLIRRLSNF

-219 LIFGFSALAY
+219 LLFGFSALAY
-229 LLGISLQAL
+229 LL
-238 GHLLSISLHCHISE
+238 SILMHCHISE
-252 IIVAFFLGSALSG
+252 VILAFFLGSALSG
-265 VKSFKKL
+265 VKSLKWL
-272 IGATISFK
+272 LGDTIAFK

-289 SFGMMFRFQ
+289 SFGMLFQFQ
-298 FATLNSADFV
+298 FATLSSAYFV
-308 FALLALITLSILGKF
+308 LALLALITLSIFGKF
-323 VGGAIIGKRLH
+323 ASGALIGKRLH

-349 RGEFSVVLL
+349 RGEFSIVLL
-358 AVVIGMETGI
+358 AVVIGIGASI
-368 SELLLSLVV
+368 SELLFSLVV
-377 AYVIIISIIGSSF
+377 AYVILLSIIGSGF
-390 AKHGDMI
+390 AKHGDRIGRAMI
-397 AKRMMVGFNK
+397 GCITK
-407 LMKRNNNVN
+407 LMKPKH